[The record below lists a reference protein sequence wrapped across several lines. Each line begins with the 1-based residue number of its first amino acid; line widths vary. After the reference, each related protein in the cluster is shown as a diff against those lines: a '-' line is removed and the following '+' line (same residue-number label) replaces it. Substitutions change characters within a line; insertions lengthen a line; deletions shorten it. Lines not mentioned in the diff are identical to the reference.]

1 MKPTSRSERSTVR
14 RTHLAAAVL
23 GLAGVILPSEL
34 QISIA
39 DGARFTPGRVAA
51 VILFIPALITL
62 FQNGRRLIYCDI
74 LAFATGIW
82 MIVAALCAVG
92 VKALPTSGGEA
103 LDFLGGYL
111 IARAFCFGRPA
122 LDTFIRVLKAVTI
135 IAIIFGMADRLSGHL
150 IVHDTIGTLVNASEW
165 PQAGMRN
172 GVVRAA
178 STFDHEILFGMFCA
192 LTSSV
197 FLYWEQSTL
206 KRALIVG
213 ACFLGC
219 LLSLS
224 SAAVI
229 AFLIVGAAYTY
240 DRLMR
245 RFSWRWNVLWLLC
258 GLLVSVFVM
267 AAQNPLGWL
276 ISHLTFD
283 PQTGYFRMMIW
294 DAGFSYIAQAPL
306 FGYGYELF
314 HNDFLDGTVD
324 SIWLL
329 QMLRFGVPMFVLFFM
344 TNLAAVLPK
353 RREKEIGRYDRYL
366 ADMRQAFTLL
376 VLVFMFAGLTVHF
389 WNYMWMFWGL
399 CLGVRASLRELS
411 TGHQFRTDTQSSLML
426 KIRHKPQIFW

>member
-1 MKPTSRSERSTVR
+1 MKPRPRSERSTVR
-14 RTHLAAAVL
+14 RSNLAAAVL
-23 GLAGVILPSEL
+23 ILSGVILPSEL

-62 FQNGRRLIYCDI
+62 FQNGRRLIYCDV

-82 MIVAALCAVG
+82 MIVAAFCAVG
-92 VKALPTSGGEA
+92 AKALPTSGGEA

-111 IARAFCFGRPA
+111 AARAFCFGRPA
-122 LDTFIRVLKAVTI
+122 LDTFIRVLKVVTI
-135 IAIIFGMADRLSGHL
+135 IAVIFGVADSLSGRL
-150 IVHDTIGTLVNASEW
+150 IVHDTIGTLVNASDW
-165 PQAGMRN
+165 AHAGMRN

-178 STFDHEILFGMFCA
+178 STFDHEILFGVFCA
-192 LTSSV
+192 LSSSV
-197 FLYWEQSTL
+197 FLYWEQSAL

-213 ACFLGC
+213 ACFFGC

-224 SAAVI
+224 SAAVM
-229 AFLIVGAAYTY
+229 AFLIVCGAYTY
-240 DRLMR
+240 DQLMR

-267 AAQNPLGWL
+267 VAQKPLGWL

-294 DAGFSYIAQAPL
+294 DAGLSYIAQAPL

-314 HNDFLDGTVD
+314 HNNFLDGTVD

-329 QMLRFGVPMFVLFFM
+329 QMLRLGVPMFVLFFM
-344 TNLAAVLPK
+344 TNLAAVFPN
-353 RREKEIGRYDRYL
+353 RREIEIGRYDRYL
-366 ADMRQAFTLL
+366 DNMRRAFTLL
-376 VLVFMFAGLTVHF
+376 LLVFMFAGLTVHF

-399 CLGVRASLRELS
+399 CLGVRGSLRELS
-411 TGHQFRTDTQSSLML
+411 KR
-426 KIRHKPQIFW
+426 